1 MCLAV
6 PARIERLHPNKM
18 ATVDLS
24 GVRRQVSV
32 ELLDEVQEGE
42 WVAVHV
48 GFAIARLDEQEARET
63 LELLRQVAE
72 LADLPPAEEEPPPG
86 LPRPAGPAAAKGASG
101 P

>member
-1 MCLAV
+1 
-6 PARIERLHPNKM
+6 M

-24 GVRRQVSV
+24 GVRRQISV
-32 ELLDEVQEGE
+32 ELLEEVHEGD

-72 LADLPPAEEEPPPG
+72 LADLPPDEETPDG
-86 LPRPAGPAAAKGASG
+86 GGASR